1 MNGWA
6 VALIIIFILG
16 IIIANIMLLKQTA
29 NMKVPESVLRA
40 IQERREKEL
49 LEEEEQEKEKPKDK

>member
-16 IIIANIMLLKQTA
+16 IIIANLMLLKQTA
-29 NMKVPESVLRA
+29 NMKIPEAVLRA
-40 IQERREKEL
+40 IQERKKKAL
-49 LEEEEQEKEKPKDK
+49 QEEQEKPKDK

>member
-40 IQERREKEL
+40 IQERKEL
-49 LEEEEQEKEKPKDK
+49 QEEEEQEKEKPKDK

>member
-1 MNGWA
+1 M
-6 VALIIIFILG
+6 FILG

-40 IQERREKEL
+40 IQERKEKEL
-49 LEEEEQEKEKPKDK
+49 QEEQEKEKPKDK

>member
-40 IQERREKEL
+40 IQERKEKEL
-49 LEEEEQEKEKPKDK
+49 QEEQEKEKPKDK

>member
-40 IQERREKEL
+40 IQERKEKEL
-49 LEEEEQEKEKPKDK
+49 QEEEEQEKEKPKDK

>member
-40 IQERREKEL
+40 IQERK
-49 LEEEEQEKEKPKDK
+49 EEEQEKEKPKDK